1 MMLLYQGDR
10 LPVVATLQKLVG
22 AGCDGVFGPKTRAKV
37 IEYQKKHALAPD
49 GVVGRLT
56 WMSLMQVSGLVT
68 VDVIDVTDG
77 YSQNV
82 EGADVTKAGSTP
94 ILLQGM
100 SNGVGVMVDL
110 VKARVGGGGNLAL
123 LRIHAHGRAG
133 KMNVS
138 GMGSDPADMASIAD
152 TNLNFTAGEMRRL
165 DGVFARFGSIQ
176 LLGCS
181 VGAGAQGQAMLKG
194 VAEATGVPATG
205 GIKLQYAGGNKTWR
219 YEGPTRTAFPWP
231 TTLSGWAKEATH

>member
-22 AGCDGVFGPKTRAKV
+22 AGCDGAFGPNTRSKV
-37 IEYQKKHALAPD
+37 VSFQTKHGLAPD

-56 WMSLMQVSGLVT
+56 WMKLMQVSGLVT

-77 YSQNV
+77 YSQDV
-82 EGADVTKAGSTP
+82 EGADVMKAGATP
-94 ILLQGM
+94 IMLQGM

-110 VKARVGGGGNLAL
+110 VKTQVGGHGKLAL

-138 GMGSDPADMASIAD
+138 GTGSDPADIASIAD
-152 TNLNFTAGEMRRL
+152 VNLGFTGGELRRL

-176 LLGCS
+176 LLGCC
-181 VGAGAQGQAMLKG
+181 VGAGVEGQAMLKG

-205 GIKLQYAGGNKTWR
+205 GVKLQYAGGGKTWR
-219 YEGPTRTAFPWP
+219 YEGPTRTGFPWP
-231 TTLSGWAKEATH
+231 TTLAGWAREATH